1 MAYVVGIDTGG
12 TYTDAVMLD
21 TEIQGPECI
30 KRKAKAIT
38 THEKLE
44 IGIRNS
50 LEKLLLTKEE
60 IQKIEKVVLSTTLAT
75 NATVEGKMGRIGL
88 VVIGGTPAGKLAT
101 ENVVI
106 VEGKV
111 NIKGRII
118 HDVDKEEVRRAVETL
133 VSRVD
138 SFAVSGQASVRNP
151 ILEQRVKAVIQSM
164 CDLPVVCGHELV
176 SELGYLE
183 RTNTAVVNAG
193 LLPIID
199 EFVKAIQKILGE
211 MQIQAPVFVVK
222 GDGTITKI
230 ESIKNT
236 PIDTVLSGPAASI
249 IGAINLTGIGNAIV
263 ADMGGTT
270 TDIGVVKEKRVE
282 LSPDGA
288 LVGNW
293 KIKIKSAK
301 LYTYGL
307 GGDSAIK
314 VENDEMKV
322 GPERVVPSSRGDA
335 HNVTPT
341 DILHYTGE
349 FVQWDRKK
357 AEDAII
363 EQAAEA
369 SITPDEYVEMARNE
383 IAAKIYENL
392 KRYRKIKFPICAI
405 GAPAESWYRI
415 AQKKYDFELLVPK
428 HYEVANAVGAATSGV
443 SVEVEAMIR
452 PGEEGGGYLVH
463 AVNERFEFDEFEDA
477 LAKAVEV
484 TEAYA
489 VQLVKKQNLETSY
502 IKYECRNMYLDEEQ
516 IIYRDL
522 PVAED
527 GTIEIGDDSDY
538 GKYLETRIKVQVG
551 GKIFANV

>member
-50 LEKLLLTKEE
+50 LESLFLTKEE

-101 ENVVI
+101 ENVVT

-118 HDVDKEEVRRAVETL
+118 HDVDKEEVKRAVEAL
-133 VSRVD
+133 ASKVD

-199 EFVKAIQKILGE
+199 EFVKAIQKILDE

-230 ESIKNT
+230 ESIKST

-249 IGAINLTGIGNAIV
+249 IGAINLTGVKNAVV

-322 GPERVVPSSRGDA
+322 GPERVVPSSRGDVR
-335 HNVTPT
+335 NVTPT

-363 EQAAEA
+363 EQAKEA
-369 SITPDEYVEMARNE
+369 SITPDEYVEMARNK
-383 IAAKIYENL
+383 IAAKIYDNL

-502 IKYECRNMYLDEEQ
+502 IKYECRNMYLDEDQ
-516 IIYRDL
+516 IMYREL

-527 GTIEIGDDSDY
+527 GTVEIGDDSDY